1 MATTQKTAPRK
12 PMPAKK
18 VTAKKVT
25 AKKVTAK
32 KAAAK
37 KIPAR
42 KAAPQQAAPKP
53 APVEVKVKHKLVR
66 DSFTIPKAEYVVLEG
81 LKQRAAELKRPTK
94 KSELI
99 RAGIAVLKKMV
110 DKEFLAAVADVPS
123 LKTGRPK
130 LADTKK

>member
-1 MATTQKTAPRK
+1 MATTPKTTPRK
-12 PMPAKK
+12 PMAAKKAPAKK
-18 VTAKKVT
+18 AMP
-25 AKKVTAK
+25 
-32 KAAAK
+32 AAK
-37 KIPAR
+37 APA
-42 KAAPQQAAPKP
+42 KAPAKVPAKVPVKPAATPKP

-99 RAGIAVLKKMV
+99 RAGIAVLEQMG
-110 DKEFLAAVADVPS
+110 DKEFLAAVGTVPS

-130 LADTKK
+130 LAEAKKA

>member
-1 MATTQKTAPRK
+1 MKPAPKR
-12 PMPAKK
+12 
-18 VTAKKVT
+18 
-25 AKKVTAK
+25 
-32 KAAAK
+32 
-37 KIPAR
+37 
-42 KAAPQQAAPKP
+42 AAPKP

-81 LKQRAAELKRPTK
+81 LKHRAAELKRPTK

-99 RAGIAVLKKMV
+99 RAGIAALKTLG
-110 DKEFLAAVADVPS
+110 DAEFLAAVNGVPS

>member
-1 MATTQKTAPRK
+1 MATTRKTTPRK
-12 PMPAKK
+12 SMAAKK
-18 VTAKKVT
+18 VAAKK
-25 AKKVTAK
+25 APAK
-32 KAAAK
+32 KAATKVPAK
-37 KIPAR
+37 T
-42 KAAPQQAAPKP
+42 AAKPAAPKP

-99 RAGIAVLKKMV
+99 RAGIAALKKLG
-110 DKEFLAAVADVPS
+110 DAEFLAAVNGVPS